1 MLCHCKDLCCCRS
14 YCLTCQYRLPYQSL
28 MLISLL
34 NGNKVLSVGF
44 PYFTNIVQL
53 LCSLSGWLHLNCSSI
68 GTGFNGAE
76 TNSRIAHNLSILLM
90 NSNCFAIVFSS
101 ILVTSV
107 QIYISVSDQFS
118 LPEEQ
123 CLQLSHQLTALCRPW
138 DNNPSC

>member
-1 MLCHCKDLCCCRS
+1 MRALIDFEFGFHAHACCFLLCGVCHEYWLLRS
-14 YCLTCQYRLPYQSL
+14 
-28 MLISLL
+28 
-34 NGNKVLSVGF
+34 
-44 PYFTNIVQL
+44 YFTNIVQL
-53 LCSLSGWLHLNCSSI
+53 LCSLSGWLHLNCSSV